1 MAAKMNSLLSD
12 DPVPDFDDPLGLLKA
27 CHQRILGFCNLLEKM
42 AAHIDQQ
49 GIDADVKQSAQKI
62 HRYFSTAAV
71 LHHQDEEQDLFPLL
85 IGTSLKMAT
94 IIHDLKQD
102 HSKIDSHWQ
111 KLSAVLARPASIEEA
126 PEFKLWVSEF
136 CGAYR
141 QHIKKEEED
150 FLSMAQHLLSSEQ
163 LQQLGRKMKERRER
177 F

>member
-1 MAAKMNSLLSD
+1 MSSLLSQD
-12 DPVPDFDDPLGLLKA
+12 TAPDFTDPLGLLKA
-27 CHQRILGFCNLLEKM
+27 CHQRILGFCDLLEKM
-42 AAHIDQQ
+42 TAHIDQQ

-94 IIHDLKQD
+94 IIHGLKRD
-102 HSKIDSHWQ
+102 HVALDSHWQ
-111 KLSAVLARPASIEEA
+111 KLSSVLAHPASIEET
-126 PEFKLWVSEF
+126 PDFKQWTNEF

-141 QHIKKEEED
+141 QHIKVEEED
-150 FLSMAQHLLSSEQ
+150 FLSMAQHLLSREQ
-163 LQQLGRKMKERRER
+163 LQQLGKNMQERRER